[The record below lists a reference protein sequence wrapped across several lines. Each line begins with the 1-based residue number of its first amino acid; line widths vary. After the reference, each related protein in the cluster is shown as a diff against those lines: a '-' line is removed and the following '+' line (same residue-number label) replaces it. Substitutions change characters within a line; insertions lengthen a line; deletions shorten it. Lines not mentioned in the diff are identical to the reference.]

1 MPITLSS
8 RFARRAAL
16 AGAAATLSLA
26 LGACSA
32 SFDAPTLQQYQ
43 AAEGTSIDTGQIK
56 LRNLLV
62 LADAA
67 GKGELH
73 GVIVN
78 DGTAADTL
86 VGITQA
92 PAGTQDGQ
100 DGSWQAG
107 QVTFTGLKS
116 PVDLQPGTAL
126 LLAGTT
132 AASTTGAE
140 ASATGTA
147 TPATPAAPGKSA
159 TPGTSARPGKSATP
173 GTSATPGAS
182 ATPAG
187 PTETPT
193 APTPGAE
200 DSGPAIVVTGAKPG
214 QMVNVTITFG
224 TAAPV
229 SAYVPVLTND
239 HYSPTPPPSG
249 Q

>member
-16 AGAAATLSLA
+16 AGAAVTLSLA

-32 SFDAPTLQQYQ
+32 SFDAPTLQPYQ
-43 AAEGTSIDTGQIK
+43 AAEGTNVESGPIK
-56 LRNLLV
+56 VRNLLV

-78 DGTAADTL
+78 DGTEADTL
-86 VGITQA
+86 VGFAQA
-92 PAGTQDGQ
+92 PSGTQDGQ

-107 QVTFTGLKS
+107 QVTFSGIKG
-116 PVDLQPGTAL
+116 PVELAPDSAL

-132 AASTTGAE
+132 AAE
-140 ASATGTA
+140 AQATGTA
-147 TPATPAAPGKSA
+147 TPATPGP
-159 TPGTSARPGKSATP
+159 T
-173 GTSATPGAS
+173 
-182 ATPAG
+182 ATPA
-187 PTETPT
+187 TPS
-193 APTPGAE
+193 APAATDTPSASTPGAE
-200 DSGPAIVVTGAKPG
+200 DNGPSVVVTGAKPG

-224 TAAPV
+224 NAAPV
-229 SAYVPVLTND
+229 SAYIPVLTDD
-239 HYSPTPPPSG
+239 HYSPSPNSD